1 MPLSVI
7 YSCES
12 TLQCSQYS
20 SATRLAALQRALLFD
35 ALTWTS
41 TAYNCVF
48 FSCMRWEHWVSSD
61 ILRKP
66 HVLCL
71 YQKTIILDRLMAK
84 QQGSIFLELCM
95 KLEENL
101 VFARDFNFFLALKGH
116 PVEFKIL
123 ALPPPARDNGI
134 PLYGQRSLWWSLAFF
149 MPR

>member
-1 MPLSVI
+1 MYWLVPRQAQTHEIQLKCPKLRIITPMPLSVI

-101 VFARDFNFFLALKGH
+101 VFARDFNFFLALEGH
-116 PVEFKIL
+116 PFRI
-123 ALPPPARDNGI
+123 
-134 PLYGQRSLWWSLAFF
+134 
-149 MPR
+149 